1 MDGGEVVRVG
11 QDKVK
16 ENGALLADL
25 IAYGIA
31 VQELDDTA
39 VVVREENE
47 SEVRDMVH
55 VGGAPNGMVF
65 MTPRK
70 DKGKERAREGSPSPA
85 PRRKGQAQSGL
96 SLATLNEG
104 LEDDEEDDEGIRR
117 DSWAADKKGKG
128 EVPDSVSSWGG
139 VENEEYYII
148 DSEGN
153 RKGPFRFSQA
163 EEWGLDDTANEN
175 AGKLGEFKPGQP
187 GYTWKSREHEHFRI
201 GEDGNTI

>member
-65 MTPRK
+65 TTSRK

-96 SLATLNEG
+96 SLASLSEG
-104 LEDDEEDDEGIRR
+104 LEDDEDDEEGIRR
-117 DSWAADKKGKG
+117 DLWVADKKGKG
-128 EVPDSVSSWGG
+128 EVPDSISSWGG
-139 VENEEYYII
+139 ESEEYYMI

-153 RKGPFRFSQA
+153 RRGPFRYSQA
-163 EEWGLDDTANEN
+163 EEWGLDDTMSEN
-175 AGKLGEFKPGQP
+175 AGKLGEPKPRQL
-187 GYTWKSREHEHFRI
+187 GYT
-201 GEDGNTI
+201 